1 MKIITILFILF
12 TLVISTEIR
21 DETTLG
27 SVGNEENINS
37 EMTEDKLVKVLFDK
51 EFFVGETLYLA
62 SIVFKFVF
70 LIVSVSLIYVKY
82 NKYITNQTGKSSE
95 NGEWICS
102 AIKDIIQ
109 NGIKTLLTFW
119 MFRSLFVMFSLP
131 AILLFY

>member
-82 NKYITNQTGKSSE
+82 NKYIMNQT
-95 NGEWICS
+95 
-102 AIKDIIQ
+102 
-109 NGIKTLLTFW
+109 
-119 MFRSLFVMFSLP
+119 
-131 AILLFY
+131 